1 MQVTVLVLTGSVI
14 SVTQLPMAR
23 LLQIQY
29 IQSELNKEL
38 HIKCAWFRIPNI
50 HTIKLLF
57 QEIILHW
64 YLNDEIENSNIHNL
78 H

>member
-1 MQVTVLVLTGSVI
+1 MQVTVLVLTDSVI
-14 SVTQLPMAR
+14 TVIQLPMAK

-38 HIKCAWFRIPNI
+38 HIIFFWLRIPNI
-50 HTIKLLF
+50 NTIKLLF

-64 YLNDEIENSNIHNL
+64 YLNEIENSNIHNL